1 DAQDLCSDEE
11 SDPEPV
17 DGLLFCNRCR
27 RVMHE
32 QKKFSM
38 GSSTSSATPS
48 GRLKAYRRTASQKG
62 VPFRLTD
69 NEAMGVMFRPCRY
82 CGVTPPPQ
90 GHGITRLRKVGEEQ
104 GGFMGPY
111 SLTNTETACAHCNL
125 AKGHHTEEAFVE
137 ICRHVASQKGLGDFG
152 RFPDRFRDNIS
163 KKSRSCYLADTKTHA
178 LTNAQFR
185 EIVEKPCFYCG
196 KEPRKG
202 EHYNGLDR
210 LDNTVRV
217 YTSESCVACCGT
229 CNIMKYRWTLEEFL
243 EHCKR
248 VATYEEEEE
257 EIVELTEC
265 AMSAPQR
272 NLATVLRALET
283 EEHVAASHERRG
295 VEFAEQLAAKHHE
308 VLMLKESLQAKGAKL
323 DRQAEASSA
332 EALRRCIA
340 IEEAANDV
348 DRRLQ
353 RSEA

>member
-1 DAQDLCSDEE
+1 
-11 SDPEPV
+11 
-17 DGLLFCNRCR
+17 
-27 RVMHE
+27 
-32 QKKFSM
+32 
-38 GSSTSSATPS
+38 
-48 GRLKAYRRTASQKG
+48 
-62 VPFRLTD
+62 
-69 NEAMGVMFRPCRY
+69 
-82 CGVTPPPQ
+82 
-90 GHGITRLRKVGEEQ
+90 
-104 GGFMGPY
+104 MGPY
-111 SLTNTETACAHCNL
+111 SLSNTETACAHCNL

-229 CNIMKYRWTLEEFL
+229 CNIMKYRWTLGEFL

-248 VATYEEEEE
+248 VATYALAHPRAAEEEEEKEEEE

-265 AMSAPQR
+265 
-272 NLATVLRALET
+272 
-283 EEHVAASHERRG
+283 
-295 VEFAEQLAAKHHE
+295 
-308 VLMLKESLQAKGAKL
+308 ES
-323 DRQAEASSA
+323 
-332 EALRRCIA
+332 IA
-340 IEEAANDV
+340 
-348 DRRLQ
+348 
-353 RSEA
+353 